1 MRRWARVALVAVGTG
16 SVAAAAG
23 WMSSPEKGAA
33 AVVAA
38 KPPLNFGIS
47 VTDVEKSARWYED
60 NLGMVRRKSAVFPKG
75 KVIILAAPNLEVEII
90 QHESAVDARRQLNIR
105 EDYLARGIFK
115 VGFYVDDLD
124 ATVARL
130 KQHKVKFYYD
140 HGWDE
145 ELHLKFAII
154 ADDDGNTIQLFEA
167 ALPKN

>member
-1 MRRWARVALVAVGTG
+1 MIAASATG
-16 SVAAAAG
+16 VVAAAG
-23 WMSSPEKGAA
+23 WMASPERGAA

-38 KPPLNFGIS
+38 RPPLNFGIS
-47 VTDVEKSARWYED
+47 VADVERSARWYEE
-60 NLGMVRRKSAVFPKG
+60 NLGMVRRKSATFPKG

-90 QHESAVDARRQLNIR
+90 QHAAAVDARKQLNIR

-140 HGWDE
+140 HGRDE

-167 ALPKN
+167 MK